1 MHETHRSIATA
12 ILVDDAGRLVFQL
25 RDNLPTIGHPDHWGL
40 FGGRVEA
47 GESPR
52 AAIVREL
59 REELGLA
66 VNERRLIEH
75 GAFAETPTKTV
86 HLFSYAAGGTIDP
99 ARLSEGQGLGR
110 FAPHVLRNL
119 ADGSLDGHPMIP
131 IVITMVR
138 HFLGAE
144 PESSAPAF

>member
-1 MHETHRSIATA
+1 MQETHRLIATA

-25 RDNLPTIGHPDHWGL
+25 RDNLPTIGHPGHWGL

-59 REELGLA
+59 WEELGLR
-66 VNERRLIEH
+66 VDEQQLIEH

-86 HLFSYAAGGTIDP
+86 HLFSYDAGSTIDD

-110 FAPHVLRNL
+110 FAPQRLREL
-119 ADGSLDGHPMIP
+119 ADGSLDGHPLIP

-138 HFLGAE
+138 HFLDA
-144 PESSAPAF
+144 SF